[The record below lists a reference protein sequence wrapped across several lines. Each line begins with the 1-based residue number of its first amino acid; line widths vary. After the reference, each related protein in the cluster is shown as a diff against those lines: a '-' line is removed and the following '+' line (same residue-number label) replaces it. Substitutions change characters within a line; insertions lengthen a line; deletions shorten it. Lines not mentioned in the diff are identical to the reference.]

1 MYVCGKN
8 VVREYLNSDEKIKGA
23 IVFENFN
30 DEEILKKLRLKT
42 NNIKYV
48 RKQEIDRMTKENH
61 QGIMLNVEDFEYAD
75 LDELKKEDALVV
87 ILDHIEDPHNFGA
100 IIRTCEAAGVT
111 GIIIPKNRCVEV
123 NATVIRTSVGA
134 SKYVPIVEVT
144 NLTNTINE
152 LKKDGFWVVGTDM
165 DGTNYTE
172 IDYKGKTCLIIG
184 NEGNGMSRIVRDNC
198 DFIATIPMN
207 GKINSL
213 NASVAA
219 GIVIYEAVKVRNEL

>member
-1 MYVCGKN
+1 MYICGKN
-8 VVREYLNSDEKIKGA
+8 VVKEYLSTNEKINSA

-30 DEEILKKLRLKT
+30 VEDILKKLRLKT
-42 NNIKYV
+42 NNIKYA
-48 RKQEIDRMTKENH
+48 KKIELDRMTKENH
-61 QGIMLNVEDFEYAD
+61 QGIILSVDDFEYSDFDD
-75 LDELKKEDALVV
+75 LNRDNALVV

-144 NLTNTINE
+144 NITNTINE
-152 LKKDGFWVVGTDM
+152 LKKEGFWIVGTDM
-165 DGTNYTE
+165 DGTDYTK
-172 IDYKGKTCLIIG
+172 INYKGKTCLIIG
-184 NEGNGMSRIVRDNC
+184 NEGNGMSRIVRENC

-219 GIVIYEAVKVRNEL
+219 GIVIYEAIKGRNEL